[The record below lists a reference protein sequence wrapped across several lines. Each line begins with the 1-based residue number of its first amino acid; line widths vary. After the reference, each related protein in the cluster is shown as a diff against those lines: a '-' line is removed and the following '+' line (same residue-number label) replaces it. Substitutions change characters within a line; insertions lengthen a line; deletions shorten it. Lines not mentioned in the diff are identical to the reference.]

1 MAEAKE
7 MAALAAAAAD
17 DKKAADVQ
25 VVDVTG
31 KSDVCDYL
39 VVCTCAN
46 NPQTNAVIDEVEER
60 LRKDLDVKPLS
71 VEGRQGQSWV
81 LLDYG
86 PVVVHVMQP
95 EARDFYRIEKL
106 WAEVPEREAS

>member
-1 MAEAKE
+1 MADAQE

-17 DKKAADVQ
+17 DKKAESVQ

-39 VVCTCAN
+39 VVCTCTN

-60 LRKDLDVKPLS
+60 LRTDLGVKPLS
-71 VEGRQGQSWV
+71 VEGRQGLQWV

-95 EARDFYRIEKL
+95 EARDYYRLEKL
-106 WAEVPEREAS
+106 WAEVPEREAE